1 MTILESSITIL
12 QRPEDNTKTDKKAL
26 KHKEVI
32 SLLTRRRKKMHF
44 WQYYTKL
51 IIMFYSKIKIM
62 FYYLNFIRITEHF
75 PKLLHT
81 QKEKLS
87 VWLLNIDGTQ
97 EEMLY

>member
-1 MTILESSITIL
+1 
-12 QRPEDNTKTDKKAL
+12 
-26 KHKEVI
+26 
-32 SLLTRRRKKMHF
+32 
-44 WQYYTKL
+44 
-51 IIMFYSKIKIM
+51 M

-75 PKLLHT
+75 PKLLRT

>member
-44 WQYYTKL
+44 WQYYSKS

-75 PKLLHT
+75 PKLLRT